1 MMAAY
6 RSLMKRLNSTGAKT
20 EPWGT
25 PFVSGNQSLVATQ
38 QQRYPQSTN
47 LQLMGLP
54 FGVQKVHHYD
64 CCIALNRNI
73 HENLKL

>member
-25 PFVSGNQSLVATQ
+25 PFVSGNQSLVEQPILT
-38 QQRYPQSTN
+38 
-47 LQLMGLP
+47 LCLLP
-54 FGVQKVHHYD
+54 DKYDHMSAHYLSH
-64 CCIALNRNI
+64 AP
-73 HENLKL
+73 